1 MDILLELNEKKKLL
15 DKALNEYRNRARD
28 YANAY
33 KNYRVAV
40 AKELIR
46 LRDEGMPATIAYDVA
61 RGNESIAELK
71 RVEIVTEGLYKS
83 CQEAINSYKLQM
95 KILQEQYNKEY
106 GN

>member
-1 MDILLELNEKKKLL
+1 MDILQELNNKKNLL
-15 DKALNEYRNRARD
+15 DKALSEYKGRGID

-33 KNYRVAV
+33 KNYRIAV
-40 AKELIR
+40 AKELLR
-46 LRDEGMPATIAYDVA
+46 LRDEGMPVTIAYDIA
-61 RGNESIAELK
+61 RGNEEVAELK
-71 RVEIVTEGLYKS
+71 RQEIIMESLYKN